1 MSNEVAVN
9 GMTLEI
15 VEGNPTPVEGIIT
28 IIGIPSLI
36 NKSGNK
42 GAYLD
47 GLQIIISTITSNS
60 GGATT
65 PDPIPVN
72 TAINATIL
80 KCKEKGTLFLIT
92 GDETV
97 ILNAIPIIPGS
108 PPVNYPVTF
117 KIKITDANQTVW
129 KVK

>member
-1 MSNEVAVN
+1 MSNEVAVQ

-15 VEGNPTPVEGIIT
+15 VDGLPTPVEGT
-28 IIGIPSLI
+28 IVIVSLPSLI
-36 NKSGNK
+36 NKTGGK

-47 GLQIIISTITSNS
+47 GLQIIITAITSNA

-65 PDPIPVN
+65 PDPLPVN
-72 TAINATIL
+72 AVINATIT
-80 KCKEKGTLFLIT
+80 KCKENGVLFLVT
-92 GDETV
+92 NDETA
-97 ILNAIPIIPGS
+97 ILNATPIIPGS

-117 KIKITDANQTVW
+117 NVKITDANQTVW